1 MSGLGLSKALPITAP
16 VAAPMITHSISF
28 YLVRLTFIYVTFY
41 LYYSGFL
48 CLYYKPLLAVMPTEY
63 MKKVSMPA
71 MKKAGELRKANPKLT
86 QAEAVKKAW
95 KTPEILAAKA
105 AYEKAHPKK

>member
-1 MSGLGLSKALPITAP
+1 
-16 VAAPMITHSISF
+16 
-28 YLVRLTFIYVTFY
+28 
-41 LYYSGFL
+41 
-48 CLYYKPLLAVMPTEY
+48 MPTEY

>member
-1 MSGLGLSKALPITAP
+1 MLPVSLP
-16 VAAPMITHSISF
+16 GVS
-28 YLVRLTFIYVTFY
+28 VRSDDKQA

-105 AYEKAHPKK
+105 SR